1 MQSAF
6 PQLHIQKPGDNFTAK
21 LHFLH
26 KEALCWQQLPVQG
39 GAGMQ
44 QFELERLKNSDI
56 EQSSSDRL
64 VDLRSVTIN
73 KATTVPERLAS
84 YMEQIKN
91 PYLFKVN
98 DITVKLEFSPG
109 KTLEESLMS
118 FMLAE
123 RNR

>member
-1 MQSAF
+1 
-6 PQLHIQKPGDNFTAK
+6 
-21 LHFLH
+21 
-26 KEALCWQQLPVQG
+26 
-39 GAGMQ
+39 MQ